1 MEKNA
6 LLSFKE
12 GLTDLSGRLSSWVG
26 EDCCSWIGVG
36 CDNTTS
42 HVVKLDLKNRFQF
55 QFSNYSYEDWQ
66 NYKKSC
72 LGGKIS
78 PSLLNLKYLSYLD
91 LSRNNFEGINIPNFL
106 GSLESLNYLNLSFS
120 LFTGVIPPHLGNL
133 SKLQYLDLNSNS
145 VLFPEYFPFRRL
157 EVKSLQWLVGLPSLK
172 YLDMSLVNIGEVK
185 PNWLQAV
192 NMLPSLLELDLSGCG
207 LVTLPQSISF
217 INFTFLTVLDIS
229 HNMFNTSIPLWLS
242 NLTGLSTLNI
252 GSNSLR
258 GAIPNVFA
266 NLVSLRELDL
276 SYNNYIEGQLPVG
289 LGHLTNLSSLDLSRN
304 NITGKIPFS
313 FGKLCNLQTFALTGN
328 GISGEIT
335 KFVDGLSQCSNSK
348 LEWLLLDSNR
358 LLGGKLPYSLGALK
372 MLKTLNLESNSF
384 WGSIPDSI
392 GNMSSLQ
399 ELSLFE
405 NMFNGTISKSVGKLS
420 MLTALDLMDNQW
432 EGVLTEAH
440 FHNLT
445 RLSQLYLSLDS
456 TTWSL
461 VLDVKHDWV
470 PPFNL
475 SVANFDSMLI
485 GPNFPAWLQTQTEL
499 ESLQLRNVGISD
511 TIPQG
516 FWNSFSRIGDIILS
530 KNKIRG
536 QVPNFQSYHLLLNLD
551 LSFNNFDGQVPLF
564 PSEMMEYVNLREN
577 MFSGTMPENIGEIL
591 PMLSYL
597 DLSSNF
603 INGTIPP
610 SIGMLKNL
618 QFLVLRN
625 NCLAGELPPHWEELQ
640 NLNLLDVANNNISG
654 KLPSSMQFLGSLK
667 WLLLGKNHLEGQFP
681 SSLKN
686 CTKLVNL
693 DLAGNKF
700 YGKLP
705 AWIGESLSLLRLSLR
720 SNLFDRDIPQQFC
733 LLSSL
738 QILDLAQ
745 NNLSG
750 GIPQCLGNLSKSD
763 ETSVA
768 SLNEETSVF
777 LKGREYVYEDTIY
790 LVHSIDLSDN
800 NLSGEIPDNI
810 TSLSKLVNMNLS
822 MNHLT
827 GKIPESIG
835 NLKSLESLDLSRNK
849 LSGPIPQSLSSLTF
863 LNHLNLSFNKLSGII
878 PSGNQ
883 LQTLNDPSIYQGNS
897 LLCGPPLLTICPG
910 EQPDPEVRPNGAE
923 KNDEVGFESLSF
935 YISLVAGFIVGFW
948 GVCGTLLVKTS
959 WRQAYFQTFDN
970 LKDKIYIFI
979 KLKVARLSRER

>member
-12 GLTDLSGRLSSWVG
+12 GLTDPAGRLSSWVG

-42 HVVKLDLKNRFQF
+42 HVVELDLRNRFQI
-55 QFSNYSYEDWQ
+55 SKHSYENMQ
-66 NYKKSC
+66 KYNMSC
-72 LGGKIS
+72 LGGKLS

-91 LSRNNFEGINIPNFL
+91 LSQNNFEGINIPNFL
-106 GSLESLNYLNLSFS
+106 GSLENLNYLNLSFS

-133 SKLQYLDLNSNS
+133 SKLQYLALTSKS
-145 VLFPEYFPFRRL
+145 FPFSEYPPVRRL
-157 EVKSLQWLVGLPSLK
+157 EVKSLEWLVDLPTLK
-172 YLDMSLVNIGEVK
+172 YLDMSFVNIGEVK
-185 PNWLQAV
+185 PDWLQAV
-192 NMLPSLLELDLSGCG
+192 NMFPSLLELDLSGCS
-207 LVTLPQSISF
+207 LVTLPQSISS

-229 HNMFNTSIPLWLS
+229 RNMFNTSIPIWLS

-252 GSNSLR
+252 GINSLR

-266 NLVSLRELDL
+266 NLVSLQELDL
-276 SYNNYIEGQLPVG
+276 SYNFIEGQLPVG
-289 LGHLTNLSSLDLSRN
+289 LGHLTNLSSLDLSKN
-304 NITGKIPFS
+304 SITGKIPFS
-313 FGKLCNLQTFALTGN
+313 FGKLCNLQTFALAYN
-328 GISGEIT
+328 
-335 KFVDGLSQCSNSK
+335 DGLSQCFNSK
-348 LEWLLLDSNR
+348 LEWLLLESNG

-372 MLKTLNLESNSF
+372 TLKTLRLVYNSF

-399 ELSLFE
+399 ELSLSE

-420 MLTALDLMDNQW
+420 MLTVLALSDNHW
-432 EGVLTEAH
+432 KGVLTEAH
-440 FHNLT
+440 FQNLT
-445 RLSQLYLSLDS
+445 RLSCLYLSVAS
-456 TTWSL
+456 ATWSL

-475 SVANFDSMLI
+475 SVAQFDSMLI
-485 GPNFPAWLQTQTEL
+485 GPNFPAWIQTQTKL
-499 ESLQLRNVGISD
+499 LFLRLRNVGISD

-516 FWNSFSRIGDIILS
+516 FWNSFSRIGDISLS
-530 KNKIRG
+530 RNKIRG
-536 QVPNFQSYHLLLNLD
+536 QVPHFQSYHLLRYLD

-564 PSEMMEYVNLREN
+564 PSKMMEFVFLREN

-591 PMLSYL
+591 PLVSYL

-618 QFLVLRN
+618 QILDLRN
-625 NCLAGELPPHWEELQ
+625 NCLAGELPPHWEELH
-640 NLNLLDVANNNISG
+640 NLILLDIANNKISG
-654 KLPSSMQFLGSLK
+654 KLPSSMQFLSSLK
-667 WLLLGKNHLEGQFP
+667 WLSLGKNHLEGKFP
-681 SSLKN
+681 SFLKN
-686 CTKLVNL
+686 STQLVNL

-705 AWIGESLSLLRLSLR
+705 AWIGESLSSLLRLSLR

-745 NNLSG
+745 NDLSG

-763 ETSVA
+763 EKSLA
-768 SLNEETSVF
+768 SSLEKMSVF
-777 LKGREYVYEDTIY
+777 LKGREYVYEYTIY

-800 NLSGEIPDNI
+800 NLTGEIPDNI

-827 GKIPESIG
+827 GKIPGSIG

-863 LNHLNLSFNKLSGII
+863 LSHLNLSFNNLSGII

-897 LLCGPPLLTICPG
+897 LLCGPPLSTICPG
-910 EQPDPEVRPNGAE
+910 EQPDPEARPNGAE

-948 GVCGTLLVKTS
+948 GVCGTLVVKRS

-970 LKDKIYIFI
+970 LKDKIFIFI
-979 KLKVARLSRER
+979 KVKVARWSRER

>member
-1 MEKNA
+1 MFISISHLLSLVLFLCALGPAFLGAIIPTSCTSNLTFRCSQMEKNA

-12 GLTDLSGRLSSWVG
+12 GLTDPAGRLSSWVG

-42 HVVKLDLKNRFQF
+42 HVVELDLRNRFQF
-55 QFSNYSYEDWQ
+55 SDDSYENRK

-78 PSLLNLKYLSYLD
+78 PFLLNLKYLSYLD
-91 LSRNNFEGINIPNFL
+91 LSQNNFEGINIPNFL

-120 LFTGVIPPHLGNL
+120 LFTGVIPSHLGNL

-145 VLFPEYFPFRRL
+145 FPFSEFSTVTL
-157 EVKSLQWLVGLPSLK
+157 EVKSLQWLAGLPSLK
-172 YLDMSLVNIGEVK
+172 YLDMSFVNLGEVK
-185 PNWLQAV
+185 PDWLQAV

-207 LVTLPQSISF
+207 LVTLPQSTSS
-217 INFTFLTVLDIS
+217 INFTSLTFLDIS

-252 GSNSLR
+252 GYNSLR

-266 NLVSLRELDL
+266 ILVSLQELDL
-276 SYNNYIEGQLPVG
+276 SYNSYIEGQLPVG
-289 LGHLTNLSSLDLSRN
+289 LGHLTNLSRLDLSEN
-304 NITGKIPFS
+304 NIT
-313 FGKLCNLQTFALTGN
+313 
-328 GISGEIT
+328 
-335 KFVDGLSQCSNSK
+335 
-348 LEWLLLDSNR
+348 
-358 LLGGKLPYSLGALK
+358 ALK
-372 MLKTLNLESNSF
+372 MLKTLKLESNSL

-399 ELSLFE
+399 ELSLWG

-420 MLTALDLMDNQW
+420 MLTVLDLSNNHW
-432 EGVLTEAH
+432 KGVVTEAH
-440 FHNLT
+440 FQNLT
-445 RLSQLYLSLDS
+445 RLSYLYLLSVDS
-456 TTWSL
+456 ATWSL

-475 SVANFDSMLI
+475 SVAQFDSMLI
-485 GPNFPAWLQTQTEL
+485 GPNFPAWLQAQTEL
-499 ESLQLRNVGISD
+499 LSLRLRNV
-511 TIPQG
+511 PH
-516 FWNSFSRIGDIILS
+516 
-530 KNKIRG
+530 
-536 QVPNFQSYHLLLNLD
+536 FQSYPLLRYLD
-551 LSFNNFDGQVPLF
+551 LSFNNFNGQVPLF
-564 PSEMMEYVNLREN
+564 PSKMMEFVNLREN
-577 MFSGTMPENIGEIL
+577 MFSGTMPENVGEIL
-591 PMLSYL
+591 PLVDYL

-618 QFLVLRN
+618 NFLFLRN
-625 NCLAGELPPHWEELQ
+625 NCLSGELPPHWEELQ
-640 NLNLLDVANNNISG
+640 YLTLLVVANNNISG
-654 KLPSSMQFLGSLK
+654 NLPSSMQSLGSLR
-667 WLLLGKNHLEGQFP
+667 WLSLGKNHLEGQFP
-681 SSLKN
+681 SFLKN

-705 AWIGESLSLLRLSLR
+705 AWIGESLSSLLRLSLR
-720 SNLFDRDIPQQFC
+720 SNFFYRKIPQQFC

-745 NNLSG
+745 NDLSG

-763 ETSVA
+763 EQSLA
-768 SLNEETSVF
+768 SSIEEMSVF
-777 LKGREYVYEDTIY
+777 FKGREYVYEQTIY
-790 LVHSIDLSDN
+790 LVHSLDLSGN

-810 TSLSKLVNMNLS
+810 TSLLKLGNMNLS
-822 MNHLT
+822 MNYLT

-835 NLKSLESLDLSRNK
+835 NLKNLESLDLSRNK

-863 LNHLNLSFNKLSGII
+863 LSHLNLSFNNLSGII

-897 LLCGPPLLTICPG
+897 LLCGLPLSTICPG
-910 EQPDPEVRPNGAE
+910 EEPDPEARPNGAE
-923 KNDEVGFESLSF
+923 KNDEEGFESLSF
-935 YISLVAGFIVGFW
+935 YVSLVAGFIVGFW
-948 GVCGTLLVKTS
+948 GVCGTLVVKTS

-970 LKDKIYIFI
+970 LKDKIFIFI
-979 KLKVARLSRER
+979 KVKVARLSRER